1 MSRAIKKGLHGP
13 FLFVLRFIFLRR
25 FVLPLLCLVASRLGR
40 GLAGNSLGR
49 LVRAVLA
56 VCGYFAFGQRF
67 AYFHGLALELGQ
79 GLLQGKIFFA
89 AVVGRAALAG
99 GFFGFGFQALDGCP

>member
-25 FVLPLLCLVASRLGR
+25 FVLPLLCFAASGLGR

-79 GLLQGKIFFA
+79 GLLQREIFFA
-89 AVVGRAALAG
+89 TVTAKIGRAS
-99 GFFGFGFQALDGCP
+99 CRERV